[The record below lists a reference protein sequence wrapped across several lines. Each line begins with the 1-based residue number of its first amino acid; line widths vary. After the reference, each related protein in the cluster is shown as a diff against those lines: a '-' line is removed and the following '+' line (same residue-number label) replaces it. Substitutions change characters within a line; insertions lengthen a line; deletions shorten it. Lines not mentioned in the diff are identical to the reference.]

1 MRQRTTRTFLVVLI
15 VAVIALGGGYALKQ
29 IWSTATSHTPSETCT
44 VGGYVVDISQA
55 EVAAEMVGAVSKY
68 RPKLPER
75 AAVLVLGAG
84 LQESKLNNIPP
95 GEGDR
100 DSVGV
105 LQQRPS
111 QGDWGTIPGGPNSIA
126 ARTQRLRNVGF
137 ATTAFLQHMVD
148 VPHWRTQSLG
158 AVVQAVQNSADPSG
172 QSYAQHEPEAQAL
185 ADALQGVKPAAI
197 TCDYGTPT
205 LVASAAETAQQAS
218 EQLGI
223 NTPRATGPHTVT
235 VPGAHWQTV
244 AWFIANGDRLGI
256 DRVAY
261 DGKVWTRSGGWHSA
275 HAPSDAVVA
284 TLHDL
289 TSKK

>member
-1 MRQRTTRTFLVVLI
+1 MADRTTRTLVTVF
-15 VAVIALGGGYALKQ
+15 AVVIIALGGGYALKQ
-29 IWSTATSHTPSETCT
+29 IWSTATSHAASQTCT

-55 EVAAEMVGAVSKY
+55 QVAAEMVGAVSQY
-68 RPKLPER
+68 RPRLPER
-75 AAVLVLGAG
+75 ASVLVLGAA

-111 QGDWGTIPGGPNSIA
+111 QGDWGTVPGQPNSVA
-126 ARTQRLRNVGF
+126 ARTKRLEDVGF
-137 ATTAFLQHMVD
+137 ATTAFLRHMVD
-148 VPHWRTQSLG
+148 VPHWRTEPLG

-172 QSYAQHEPEAQAL
+172 ESYAQHEPEAQAL

-197 TCDYGTPT
+197 TCDYSTPT
-205 LVASAAETAQQAS
+205 VVAAAGETARLAS

-223 NTPRATGPHTVT
+223 DTPRATGPLTVT
-235 VPGAHWQTV
+235 VRGAHWQTV

-261 DGKVWTRSGGWHSA
+261 DGKVWSRVDGWQPAQVTSR
-275 HAPSDAVVA
+275 AVIA
-284 TLHDL
+284 TLYDL
-289 TSKK
+289 KSKK